1 MIRVSNPFFPK
12 HFPELFIVVSS
23 VLLWKQAVWL
33 ANIQNDGKFDCTEN
47 VQYWPVELQFQQGN
61 EDGGLGGPVITSYF
75 KDTYR
80 NDL

>member
-1 MIRVSNPFFPK
+1 
-12 HFPELFIVVSS
+12 
-23 VLLWKQAVWL
+23 VWL